1 MIGRFGTLQMRIT
14 ALALLIFGVAGMMG
28 GAILVGRLLGA
39 IQEQQGQLAMAV
51 ARTIAQVEDV
61 RSNVGRP
68 GGAAVIQ
75 PIAERMRIEARVD
88 YVVVIDMDRI
98 RFSSALT
105 DRLGTVFEGGDE
117 GPALAQQAY
126 LSHAAGVRGPSA
138 RAFVPILSPDGLEQV
153 GVAVVGVLEPQPL
166 ELFRAVQSDVL
177 LAFAVG
183 LTTALVGAWILA
195 RSIRRQ
201 MFGLEPREIA
211 RLLEE
216 RVAVASSI
224 REGLIAIDRDGRIT
238 LVNDQARRMLGIGE
252 EVLQRP
258 VREVIPNS
266 RLPVITETGV
276 AEHDQPMRIGD
287 HLLVANRV
295 PIRVGG
301 QIVGAVATFRYRSE
315 VERLAEE
322 LTSVQQFVRALRA
335 ANHEWLNKLH
345 TIAGMLQLGRY
356 ERAKEYIFA
365 ETEGQQEAARFIA
378 RNFADARISGLLI
391 GKVARARELGVELR
405 IDGESRL
412 GTLKG
417 ALKGIDLVG
426 IAGNLLENAIEAA
439 ASTRDGRQP
448 LVRCLI
454 KGGGHRLAIEVV
466 DNGPGIADDVLPRVL
481 AGGLST
487 KGAGRGMGLALVRR
501 EVDLVGGTLKVDRE
515 PGSTRFSVVV
525 DEEVGV
531 GRAD

>member
-1 MIGRFGTLQMRIT
+1 MIGRLGSLQTRIT
-14 ALALLIFGVAGMMG
+14 ALALVISGVAGMMG
-28 GAILVGRLLGA
+28 GAILVNRLLSA

-61 RSNVGRP
+61 RSSVGRP
-68 GGAAVIQ
+68 DGAAVIQ

-88 YVVVIDMDRI
+88 YVVVIDMDRV
-98 RFSSALT
+98 RFSSALPE
-105 DRLGTVFEGGDE
+105 RLGTVFEGGDE

-126 LSHAAGVRGPSA
+126 LSRAAGVRGPSV

-153 GVAVVGVLEPQPL
+153 GVAVVGVLEPQPI
-166 ELFRAVQSDVL
+166 ELLRAVQSDVL

-183 LTTALVGAWILA
+183 LSTALVGAWILA

-216 RVAVASSI
+216 RVAIASSI
-224 REGLIAIDRDGRIT
+224 REGLIAIDREGRIT
-238 LVNDQARRMLGIGE
+238 LVNDQARQMLGIGE
-252 EVLQRP
+252 EVLRRP
-258 VREVIPNS
+258 VWEVIPNS
-266 RLPVITETGV
+266 RLPVITETGI
-276 AEHDQPMRIGD
+276 AEHDQPMRIGA

-301 QIVGAVATFRYRSE
+301 EIVGAVATFRYRSD

-322 LTSVQQFVRALRA
+322 LTSVQQFVKALRA
-335 ANHEWLNKLH
+335 SNHEWLNKLH
-345 TIAGMLQLGRY
+345 TIAGLLQLGRY

-378 RNFADARISGLLI
+378 RNFADARISGLLL

-405 IDGESRL
+405 IDDESRL
-412 GTLKG
+412 TALNG
-417 ALKGIDLVG
+417 ALKGIDVVG

-439 ASTRDGRQP
+439 ASTRDGTKP
-448 LVRCLI
+448 LVRCRI
-454 KGGGHRLAIEVV
+454 RGGGHRLTIDVV
-466 DNGPGIADDVLPRVL
+466 DNGPGIPDELLPGIL
-481 AGGLST
+481 AGELST

-501 EVDLVGGTLKVDRE
+501 EVDLVGGRLAVDSR
-515 PGSTRFSVVV
+515 PGSTRFSVVL
-525 DEEVGV
+525 DEEVSV
-531 GRAD
+531 GRPD